1 MPKTYE
7 KRALMTGAG
16 SLFVDF
22 MENEATS
29 DVAPTYAGEVV
40 ETPSLNTL
48 DATFEVTETQVYLS
62 NILHDD
68 LSAVRSATISIEA
81 GYLPRDFA
89 EKAQGKVN
97 IGGSWA
103 MPTNPTKKPFRL
115 GVPFTDSNGDE
126 YIVNFPNCTL
136 SPVDISG
143 QTQGEEATEQLKSFN
158 IIARP
163 LPYNVTVG
171 DKTINPVVLTMDMA
185 DEDNKT
191 QYDRDKLLE
200 LGWFDEESLTGA
212 QGADG
217 A

>member
-1 MPKTYE
+1 MAKTYE

-29 DVAPTYAGEVV
+29 DVAPAYAGAVV

-48 DATFEVTETQVYLS
+48 DATFEVSETQVYLS
-62 NILHDD
+62 NLLHDD
-68 LSAVRSATISIEA
+68 LTSVRSATISIEA

-89 EKAQGKVN
+89 EEAQGKVK

-103 MPTNPTKKPFRL
+103 MPTNPVKKPFRL
-115 GVPFTDSNGDE
+115 AVPFTDSNGDE

-163 LPYNVTVG
+163 LPYG
-171 DKTINPVVLTMDMA
+171 TINPVVLTMDMA

-200 LGWFDEESLTGA
+200 LGWFDEESLTGV

>member
-1 MPKTYE
+1 MAKTYE

-16 SLFVDF
+16 SIYVDF
-22 MENEATS
+22 METEATK
-29 DVAPTYAGEVV
+29 DTPPTYAGAVV

-48 DATFEVTETQVYLS
+48 DATFDIAETQVYLS

-68 LSAVRSATISIEA
+68 LTSIRSATISLEA

-89 EKAQGKVN
+89 EEAQGKVQV
-97 IGGSWA
+97 GGSWA
-103 MPTNPTKKPFRL
+103 LPTNPTKKPFRL
-115 GVPFTDSNGDE
+115 AVPFTDSNGDE

-158 IIARP
+158 IVARP
-163 LPYNVTVG
+163 LPYGEVNF
-171 DKTINPVVLTMDMA
+171 VVLTLDMA
-185 DEDNKT
+185 DTENKS
-191 QYDRDKLLE
+191 QYNRDDLLE
-200 LGWFDEESLTGA
+200 NGWYDEASLSAVGA
-212 QGADG
+212 GAGG